1 MVYSG
6 SRNRE
11 ARVVTVV
18 VAGQGVGGC
27 RGKGGRVGK
36 GVGRGGGRGRPTEKV
51 MDGKGKRRG
60 RRRKTGGE
68 ADRLLSL

>member
-36 GVGRGGGRGRPTEKV
+36 GVGRG
-51 MDGKGKRRG
+51 
-60 RRRKTGGE
+60 
-68 ADRLLSL
+68 